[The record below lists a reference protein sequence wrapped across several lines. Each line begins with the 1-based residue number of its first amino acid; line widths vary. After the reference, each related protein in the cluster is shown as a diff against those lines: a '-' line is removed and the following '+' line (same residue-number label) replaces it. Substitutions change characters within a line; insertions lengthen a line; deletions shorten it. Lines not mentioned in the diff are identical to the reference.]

1 MAQVGDGT
9 DFGGRLRRLRET
21 RGVTLRDIAKA
32 TNHSLAQLEALER
45 NEISRL
51 PGGIFLRGIVRSYAQ
66 QVGADP
72 ETMLQEFMATVPA
85 ESVAMS
91 SQQVYQSDYEHA
103 ISSPWRSVVIGFAA
117 FLIVTLVV
125 ALVWYFLG

>member
-1 MAQVGDGT
+1 MVRVGESA
-9 DFGGRLRRLRET
+9 DFGARLRRLRET
-21 RGVTLRDIAKA
+21 RGITLRHIAEA

-45 NEISRL
+45 NDIGRL

-72 ETMLQEFMATVPA
+72 ETTLQEFMATVPA

-91 SQQVYQSDYEHA
+91 SQQVYQSDYEQATASSWRGIA
-103 ISSPWRSVVIGFAA
+103 IAVVVLVA
-117 FLIVTLVV
+117 IVVV
-125 ALVWYFLG
+125 AAGWYFVG